1 MNLELNSKNVI
12 VTGSSRG
19 IGLSIAKGFLE
30 EGSKVCLVS
39 RDSKK
44 LFESERELKKKYSPE
59 KVFAI
64 KCDCEDLE
72 SLHSAREKIETLWGR
87 LDIVVI
93 NVGSGLSSADA
104 LPSKDDWEVSWN
116 NNFESALQTSRA
128 FLPML
133 KSSKGNFLFISS
145 IAGIESFGAPTAYS
159 TAKAAI
165 IALSKNMARKLAPS
179 VRVNVLAP
187 GNVFFKGGTWDKK
200 IKKNSHLVEKML
212 DEKVPMGRFAYP
224 EEISDAAVF
233 LCSERAKFITG
244 STLVVDG
251 GQTVGYY

>member
-1 MNLELNSKNVI
+1 MNLGLNGKNVI
-12 VTGSSRG
+12 VTGSSKG

-30 EGSKVCLVS
+30 EGANVCIAS
-39 RDSKK
+39 RGSKK
-44 LFESERELKKKYSPE
+44 LFEIEKELKKKFSSE
-59 KVFAI
+59 KVLAI
-64 KCDCEDLE
+64 QCDCVNSD
-72 SLHSAREKIETLWGR
+72 SLTSAREKIETLWGG

-93 NVGSGLSSADA
+93 NVGSGTSSLDA
-104 LPSKDDWEVSWN
+104 LPSKGDWEISWN
-116 NNFESALQTSRA
+116 NNFESALQTSRT
-128 FLPML
+128 FLPTL
-133 KSSKGNFLFISS
+133 NGSEGNLLFISS

-165 IALSKNMARKLAPS
+165 IALSKNMARKLAPN

-187 GNVFFKGGTWDKK
+187 GNVFFKGGTWDHK
-200 IKKNSHLVEKML
+200 IKKNKHLVEEML
-212 DEKVPMGRFAYP
+212 DEKVPMGRFASP